1 MLAFRSEAHAESW
14 CRERGIARGAVFT
27 AEQAWALARGWYEGR
42 LDPAW
47 RRRTP
52 EEAERIFASA
62 GLTGPFWRL
71 V

>member
-1 MLAFRSEAHAESW
+1 MLAFRSEAHVDSW
-14 CRERGIARGAVFT
+14 CRERGVSQGAVFT
-27 AEQAWALARGWYEGR
+27 AARAWALARAWYAGR

-52 EEAERIFASA
+52 EEAERIFASV
-62 GLTGPFWRL
+62 GLTGPFWSL